1 MLEFLNRQIPVNTR
15 KKRPISAWTPH
26 SESTTAPLYKQAA
39 GINIFK
45 AEHRN
50 SLKYTDL
57 ATMEVFPIKEALTF
71 VQYYFYISQLI
82 KPEVSGPKIP
92 YLKYYE

>member
-1 MLEFLNRQIPVNTR
+1 MNWTSQTSRLSVAQ
-15 KKRPISAWTPH
+15 KHHKSAKPQKP
-26 SESTTAPLYKQAA
+26 APLYKQAA

-71 VQYYFYISQLI
+71 VQYYLYISQLI

-92 YLKYYE
+92 CLKYYE